1 MIRYAI
7 EANFDGLV
15 GPTHNYAGLSF
26 GNVASTSNAS
36 THSNPKSAALQGLT
50 KMKALHDMGFVQ
62 GVLPPH
68 ERPHVKTLRDVFGF
82 RGSDGD
88 VLASAWKT
96 NPNLVLAVSSASPMW
111 TANAATVSPSG
122 DTGDGKVHFTP
133 ANLCAMFHRSIEHLV
148 TGRALAATFAD
159 PDHFTHHAALPGTDH
174 MGDEGAA
181 NHTRFCGDYGAR
193 GVEFFVYG
201 RHAFDPGKTRPNRY
215 PARQTFE
222 ASSAIARHHGLS
234 ENGVVYAQQ
243 NPDLIDAGVFH
254 NDVISVGNA
263 NVLFHY
269 EDAFVN
275 TPAVIDDIRRKMDGI
290 ADFTSIEVPQSAV
303 PLSDVI
309 KSYLFNSQLLR
320 LPENGQMMLILP
332 TEAEETISVRDYL
345 YDLIGKGNIP
355 IRQIKFFDLRQSMR
369 NGGGPACLRLRVA
382 LTEDELAATNRQS
395 LIDDQRFAE
404 LTGWVEKHYRDRL
417 SADDFHD
424 PNLLNEV
431 RTALDELTQLLD
443 LGPIY
448 DFQREG

>member
-1 MIRYAI
+1 MTRYAI

-82 RGSDGD
+82 CGSDGD

-122 DTGDGKVHFTP
+122 DTADGKVHFTP
-133 ANLCAMFHRSIEHLV
+133 ANLFAMFHRSIEHPV
-148 TGRALAATFAD
+148 TGRALAATFAN
-159 PDHFTHHAALPGTDH
+159 PDHFIHHAAPPGTDH

-269 EDAFVN
+269 EDVFVN

-303 PLSDVI
+303 PLPDVI

-345 YDLIGKGNIP
+345 YDLIGKDNTP

-382 LTEDELAATNRQS
+382 LTDAELAATNPQS

-417 SADDFHD
+417 SADDFRD
-424 PNLLNEV
+424 PTLLTEV
-431 RTALDELTQLLD
+431 RTALDELTQLLQ

-448 DFQREG
+448 DFQHT

>member
-1 MIRYAI
+1 MTRYAI

-36 THSNPKSAALQGLT
+36 THSDPKSAALQGLT

-82 RGSDGD
+82 TGSDGD

-96 NPNLVLAVSSASPMW
+96 NPNLVLATSSASPMW

-133 ANLCAMFHRSIEHLV
+133 ANLCTMFHRSIEHSV
-148 TGRALAATFAD
+148 TGRALAATFTDAN
-159 PDHFTHHAALPGTDH
+159 HFTHHPALPGTDH

-201 RHAFDPGKTRPNRY
+201 RHAFEAGKTRPGRY
-215 PARQTFE
+215 PARQTYE

-234 ENGVVYAQQ
+234 DDSVVYAQQ

-254 NDVISVGNA
+254 NDVISVGNG

-269 EDAFVN
+269 EDAFVD
-275 TPAVIDDIRRKMDGI
+275 TPAVLDDIKRKMAGI
-290 ADFTSIEVPQSAV
+290 ADFTHIEVPKSAI
-303 PLSDVI
+303 PLSDVV

-332 TEAEETISVRDYL
+332 TEAKETISVRDYL
-345 YDLIGKGNIP
+345 YDLIGKGKTP
-355 IRQIKFFDLRQSMR
+355 IKQIKFFDLRQSMR

-382 LTEDELAATNRQS
+382 LTEAELAATNQHS
-395 LIDDQRFAE
+395 LINDQRFTE
-404 LTGWVEKHYRDRL
+404 LTAWVEKHYRDRL
-417 SADDFHD
+417 SAEDFRD
-424 PNLLNEV
+424 PLLLSEV

-448 DFQREG
+448 DFQRDG